1 MINKQL
7 FLDTFKVFDREVVVE
22 IINIFF
28 EEYPQR
34 IERMDKNIAEHDYK
48 DLAFNVHSLKGVV
61 SNFASPVLFD

>member
-28 EEYPQR
+28 EEYPLR
-34 IERMDKNIAEHDYK
+34 MEKMDKNIAEKNYK
-48 DLAFNVHSLKGVV
+48 ELV
-61 SNFASPVLFD
+61 